1 MSVMRL
7 TVISS
12 LDALCR
18 HQACDMLASAY
29 PEAVLMLHDLLEDGL
44 LVRRSIQP
52 GTPPQWGETRL
63 EHPCPSCAIRLDIV
77 PAVQHAR
84 DAGVEHLVLGLP
96 PALPAAAVVRALRGG
111 ARRSVVLHAVVLAC
125 SPSAVEDQIWDRHTL
140 FASGYLALA
149 DDERT
154 PGEFLMEELAS
165 IDTVLLADPN
175 VVPADPPASARGLQL
190 LRELAP
196 HARITD
202 RATDIESLQRDVA
215 ASSSPAEPGESSSAG
230 GTPGG
235 DPASPFTTVIHQL
248 QRPLHPERFHQ
259 ALRSL
264 AQGCCRLRGQLWMA
278 PAPECRILL
287 RGAGPRI
294 WLENAG
300 PWPAY
305 LDFPSPGASAA
316 RDTNAAVRA
325 IADTG
330 HPSTV
335 ISATGEGLDSAE
347 ITRLLAD
354 CQLTEDEMKSG
365 FTALADPFGLH
376 TTHDIDS
383 RRAS

>member
-18 HQACDMLASAY
+18 QQACDMLAAAY

-44 LVRRSIQP
+44 LVCRTVRPGVPPRR
-52 GTPPQWGETRL
+52 GETRL

-84 DAGVEHLVLGLP
+84 DAGVEHLILGLP
-96 PALPAAAVVRALRGG
+96 PALPAAAVVGALRSG
-111 ARRSVVLHAVVLAC
+111 ARRSLVLHAVVLAC
-125 SPSAVEDQIWDRHTL
+125 SPSAVEDQVWDRHTL
-140 FASGYLALA
+140 FESGYLALP

-165 IDTVLLADPN
+165 IDTVLLADPD
-175 VVPADPPASARGLQL
+175 VVSADPPASARGLQL

-202 RATDIESLQRDVA
+202 RAPEVDILQQDVTA
-215 ASSSPAEPGESSSAG
+215 PPSRADPYESSAG
-230 GTPGG
+230 AAS
-235 DPASPFTTVIHQL
+235 ASPFTTIIHQVH
-248 QRPLHPERFHQ
+248 RPLHPERFHH

-294 WLENAG
+294 WLENVG

-305 LDFPSPGASAA
+305 LGAPSGVSAA
-316 RDTNAAVRA
+316 KDTNASVRA
-325 IADTG
+325 VADAG

-335 ISATGEGLDSAE
+335 ISATGEDLDAVE
-347 ITRLLAD
+347 ITRLLTD
-354 CQLTEDEMKSG
+354 CQLTDAEMKSG
-365 FTALADPFGLH
+365 LTALADPFGLH

-383 RRAS
+383 RRTS

>member
-1 MSVMRL
+1 MRL

-18 HQACDMLASAY
+18 HQACDMLAAAY
-29 PEAVLMLHDLLEDGL
+29 PDAVLMLHDLLEDGL
-44 LVRRSIQP
+44 LVCRSIQA
-52 GTPPQWGETRL
+52 GTPPRWRETRL

-84 DAGVEHLVLGLP
+84 DAGVEHLILGLP
-96 PALPAAAVVRALRGG
+96 PALPAAAVVRALSGG

-125 SPSAVEDQIWDRHTL
+125 SPSAVEHQIWDRHTL
-140 FASGYLALA
+140 FESGYLALP

-175 VVPADPPASARGLQL
+175 LVPADPPASARGLQL

-202 RATDIESLQRDVA
+202 LASDLDPLQEDVA
-215 ASSSPAEPGESSSAG
+215 ASPSRAEPYESSSAG
-230 GTPGG
+230 V
-235 DPASPFTTVIHQL
+235 ASAPPFTTVIHQL
-248 QRPLHPERFHQ
+248 HRPLHPERFHQ

-287 RGAGPRI
+287 RGAGPRV

-300 PWPAY
+300 PWPVY
-305 LDFPSPGASAA
+305 LDSAA
-316 RDTNAAVRA
+316 PGTSVAKDANVSFHA
-325 IADTG
+325 IADAG

-335 ISATGEGLDSAE
+335 ISATGEDLDAVD
-347 ITRLLAD
+347 IARLLTD